1 MKTRSIESKVFSMSS
16 CFGLLIVDHDLFL
29 SLIVDHRW
37 MVIVCTVLG
46 RLIKS
51 FWNKFLMT
59 LVT

>member
-37 MVIVCTVLG
+37 MVIVGTVSG
-46 RLIKS
+46 TV
-51 FWNKFLMT
+51 MCC
-59 LVT
+59 LVIRCLP